1 MRFASAI
8 LLAVC
13 LFSCSDKKAED
24 FTDMDVDEKNARLH
38 VVAAF
43 CAPEDFPACRAED
56 FTGYAAE
63 VELYLFE
70 SVEKLELG
78 NYFASCT
85 TGEDGLCVFPA
96 QYPGNYILF
105 SRYEHFVDTQLV
117 RLSGSSTTWE
127 YLTYPDVF

>member
-1 MRFASAI
+1 MRFATAI
-8 LLAVC
+8 LLVFC
-13 LFSCSDKKAED
+13 LFSCSDEKTED
-24 FTDMDVDEKNARLH
+24 FTDLDVDEKNARLH
-38 VVAAF
+38 IVTGY
-43 CAPEDFPACRAED
+43 CEPEDLPTCKQEN
-56 FTGYAAE
+56 FTGYVAE

-70 SVEKLELG
+70 SLEKLELG
-78 NYFASCT
+78 DYFASCI

-105 SRYEHFVDTQLV
+105 SRYEQFLDTRWV